1 MHGTSHW
8 LGLDVHDTSPYTI
21 NEKEIILEP
30 GMIFTVEPG
39 LYFSNRS
46 RYSDKNQVLS
56 GTGVRIED
64 DILVTDNGHINL
76 STDISYR

>member
-1 MHGTSHW
+1 MNQK
-8 LGLDVHDTSPYTI
+8 D
-21 NEKEIILEP
+21 IILEP

-46 RYSDKNQVLS
+46 SYSDKNQVLS

-64 DILVTDNGHINL
+64 DILVTKNGCINL
-76 STDISYR
+76 SKEISYK

>member
-1 MHGTSHW
+1 
-8 LGLDVHDTSPYTI
+8 
-21 NEKEIILEP
+21 
-30 GMIFTVEPG
+30 MIFTVEPG

-46 RYSDKNQVLS
+46 SYSNNNQVLS

-64 DILVTDNGHINL
+64 DILVTENGHINL